1 MNQMNLFDIMPEDS
15 GLQQT
20 KQLQVVKAQFIEASS
35 FTWQELFEG
44 YDELYAIT
52 FSSGIHFMQGL
63 LDKFEYAEVIF
74 GCEDIVDNNVAA

>member
-52 FSSGIHFMQGL
+52 FFVRHSF
-63 LDKFEYAEVIF
+63 YARI
-74 GCEDIVDNNVAA
+74 IRKI